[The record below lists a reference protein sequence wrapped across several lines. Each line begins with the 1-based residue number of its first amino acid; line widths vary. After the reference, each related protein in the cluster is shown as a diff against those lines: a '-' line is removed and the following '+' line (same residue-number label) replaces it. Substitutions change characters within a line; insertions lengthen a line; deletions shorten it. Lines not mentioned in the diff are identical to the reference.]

1 MNKTAYQDVPPKT
14 QNDEKPEST
23 YLVQKI
29 TLLGMF
35 ILTVIINVISSV
47 GMIGESQGDISDQYD
62 TLITPPGY
70 AFSIW
75 GLIYFFWAAFIV
87 LQFAPNRF
95 LSQPRVFYDN
105 SWKGKG
111 FSKNCLYIV
120 FILIMRIMD
129 LAEFGAFVQLSV
141 VYYICTEY

>member
-1 MNKTAYQDVPPKT
+1 MPKTAYQDVPPK
-14 QNDEKPEST
+14 KESDMENKNK
-23 YLVQKI
+23 YLAQKL

-47 GMIGESQGDISDQYD
+47 GMIGESQGDISDKYE

-75 GLIYFFWAAFIV
+75 GLIYFFWAAFVV

-95 LSQPRVFYDN
+95 LSQTKIFYDN
-105 SWKGKG
+105 SWKGKE
-111 FSKNCLYIV
+111 NVLV
-120 FILIMRIMD
+120 
-129 LAEFGAFVQLSV
+129 
-141 VYYICTEY
+141 